1 MSLNSKWPKVFPE
14 LTEDQKWISND
25 FMHYWH
31 TILPKQYTLIEN
43 FNNNYVIKNKPLNF
57 TNTLEIGAGLGE
69 HLFYE
74 TLSIEQ
80 RKNYVALELRAN
92 MVEKIKSNHPD
103 IRVLVGDCQQKIAA
117 QDNEFDRVLAIHVLE
132 HLQNLPEAIKEIY
145 RICNKRNGFFSVVIP
160 CEGGKAYSWARK
172 ISAQRLFEK
181 RYKQSYNWF
190 IEREHVNGPTEILE
204 EILPYFEL
212 ESQEFFPFRFLPFIW
227 CNLCI
232 GLTFKPKQQVN

>member
-1 MSLNSKWPKVFPE
+1 MGNHIKWPKIFPE
-14 LTEDQKWISND
+14 LTEEQKWISND

-57 TNTLEIGAGLGE
+57 TKTLEIGAGLGE

-74 TLSIEQ
+74 ALTIEQ

-92 MVEKIKSNHPD
+92 MAEKIRNNHPD

-117 QDNEFDRVLAIHVLE
+117 QDNEFDRILAIHVLE
-132 HLQNLPEAIKEIY
+132 HLPNLPEAIKEIY
-145 RICNKRNGFFSVVIP
+145 RICHKGNGFFSVVIP
-160 CEGGKAYSWARK
+160 CEGGKAYSLARK

-190 IEREHVNGPTEILE
+190 IEREHVNLSTEILD
-204 EILPYFEL
+204 EINPYFNL
-212 ESQEFFPFRFLPFIW
+212 ESREFFPFKFLPYTW

-232 GLTFKPKQQVN
+232 GFTFKPKKG